1 MEYGGSEFVYPG
13 LEHTGREISI
23 AYGDDTGSSTAGSYG
38 GLEMKSRYNR
48 MVGIGLALAGVAL
61 AATFLL
67 RAMNENV
74 LYFFSPTQVMA
85 GEPPEGRRFRVG
97 GLVIPG
103 TIERETGSLEVRFV
117 LTDNENT
124 MPIVYSGIL
133 PDLFREGQ
141 GIIAHGE
148 LTESGSFVADEVLAK
163 HDENYMPPEVA
174 ESLKQ
179 VHGEGS

>member
-1 MEYGGSEFVYPG
+1 
-13 LEHTGREISI
+13 
-23 AYGDDTGSSTAGSYG
+23 
-38 GLEMKSRYNR
+38 MKARYNR
-48 MVGIGLALAGVAL
+48 MIGIALVLVGVGLAT
-61 AATFLL
+61 TFLL

-74 LYFFSPTQVMA
+74 LFYYSPSQVAA

-97 GLVIPG
+97 GLVVG
-103 TIERETGSLEVRFV
+103 GSLEREPGSIEVRFV
-117 LTDNENT
+117 LTDTANKV
-124 MPIVYSGIL
+124 PVQYAGIL

-148 LTESGSFVADEVLAK
+148 LADSGVFVADEVLAK
-163 HDENYMPPEVA
+163 HDENYMPPEVE